1 MRSAL
6 VPLLLVAVAGCGSTA
21 APPAAAPAVPRLQ
34 DAKACPD
41 VPDATCATLQVALDR
56 TGARK
61 DSLKLRVAMAG
72 RKDAPVLAFL
82 SGGPGEP
89 GLPFFERARKWLG
102 PAASSVR
109 LVAIDQRGTGA
120 DALDCPALQ
129 KEMGASDLTPP
140 SRGAVESC
148 ADELGDERRFFTTA
162 DTVEDLEALRVAL
175 HADKLALDGVSYGTY
190 VAQRYALAHP
200 DRVSRLVLDSVVPA
214 EGVSL
219 LSDVSIKA
227 TERVLGKDASEDL
240 ATVVRNEHNG
250 PQLLDML
257 TSLSVG
263 APRDDGYIDALDQ
276 ASKGDDAALDRW
288 LAGVAKAVHGWTAE
302 ELSQGLH
309 ASTLCADSPA
319 PWGDASAPEDGRRQ
333 ALDAAAA
340 KLGEADLYPYDRET
354 ATGNGFALQ
363 CLYWPPV
370 PVPKPAGPQDLPAVP
385 VLLLGGDRDLSTPL
399 EWTRQAAARAP
410 KGRLIVVE
418 GAGHGVQGQ
427 GDPEALAA
435 VRRFIAALR

>member
-1 MRSAL
+1 M
-6 VPLLLVAVAGCGSTA
+6 
-21 APPAAAPAVPRLQ
+21 
-34 DAKACPD
+34 
-41 VPDATCATLQVALDR
+41 PDATCATLQVPLDR

-61 DSLKLRVAMAG
+61 GSLTLRVAMAG
-72 RKDAPVLAFL
+72 RKDAPVLVFL

-102 PAASSVR
+102 PAAESVR

-140 SRGAVESC
+140 TRDAVESC

-162 DTVEDLEALRVAL
+162 DTVEDLEALRIAL
-175 HADKLALDGVSYGTY
+175 HADELALDGVSYGTY

-214 EGVSL
+214 DGVSL

-240 ATVVRNEHNG
+240 ATVVRRRAQRPATARHAHLAVGRRAARRRLHRRARPGEHGRRRRARPLAEGRREGRPRLDRGGAQPG
-250 PQLLDML
+250 PAREHAVRGLAGAVGRR
-257 TSLSVG
+257 VG
-263 APRDDGYIDALDQ
+263 AAGRPHAGARCRGREARRRRPLPVRPRDR
-276 ASKGDDAALDRW
+276 DRQR
-288 LAGVAKAVHGWTAE
+288 LRA
-302 ELSQGLH
+302 
-309 ASTLCADSPA
+309 
-319 PWGDASAPEDGRRQ
+319 
-333 ALDAAAA
+333 
-340 KLGEADLYPYDRET
+340 
-354 ATGNGFALQ
+354 
-363 CLYWPPV
+363 PV
-370 PVPKPAGPQDLPAVP
+370 PVLAAGRRSPSPPRRRTCPPCPSCCSAATATSRP
-385 VLLLGGDRDLSTPL
+385 RWSGR
-399 EWTRQAAARAP
+399 EQAAERAP
-410 KGRLIVVE
+410 KGRLIVVK

-435 VRRFIAALR
+435 VQRFVAALR